1 MKKKFSFSSFKTI
14 VLYLFPFS
22 KWVGGFVKTHTHSY
36 ITRLEKCINRK
47 KVNML
52 GKVKVL
58 LSATISYIISSDE
71 SVEAVNVS
79 ASRRL
84 LLDIDENVTQEN
96 EPFPNANG
104 LLCSIPEHEATGQ
117 KDTDNNLEVIE
128 GLLEND
134 LINNILNEPN
144 AMVDLEVGV
153 HENQYAN
160 ADIPL
165 DNPPNEV
172 PSPNADRD
180 ERRTRRNVRYTKY
193 QKKK

>member
-1 MKKKFSFSSFKTI
+1 M
-14 VLYLFPFS
+14 
-22 KWVGGFVKTHTHSY
+22 
-36 ITRLEKCINRK
+36 
-47 KVNML
+47 
-52 GKVKVL
+52 
-58 LSATISYIISSDE
+58 
-71 SVEAVNVS
+71 
-79 ASRRL
+79 
-84 LLDIDENVTQEN
+84 DENVTQEN

-104 LLCSIPEHEATGQ
+104 VLFSIPEHEANGQ
-117 KDTDNNLEVIE
+117 KDADNNLEGIE
-128 GLLEND
+128 DLLEND

-144 AMVDLEVGV
+144 AMVDLEGGV

-172 PSPNADRD
+172 PSPNVDRD

>member
-1 MKKKFSFSSFKTI
+1 
-14 VLYLFPFS
+14 
-22 KWVGGFVKTHTHSY
+22 
-36 ITRLEKCINRK
+36 
-47 KVNML
+47 ML

-58 LSATISYIISSDE
+58 LSVIISYIISSDE

-84 LLDIDENVTQEN
+84 LLDMDENVTQEN

-104 LLCSIPEHEATGQ
+104 VLFSIPEHEANGQ
-117 KDTDNNLEVIE
+117 KDTDNNLEGIE
-128 GLLEND
+128 DLLEND
-134 LINNILNEPN
+134 LLNNILNEPN

-165 DNPPNEV
+165 DNPPNEA

>member
-1 MKKKFSFSSFKTI
+1 
-14 VLYLFPFS
+14 
-22 KWVGGFVKTHTHSY
+22 
-36 ITRLEKCINRK
+36 
-47 KVNML
+47 ML

-58 LSATISYIISSDE
+58 LSVIISYITSSVE
-71 SVEAVNVS
+71 SVEADNVS

-84 LLDIDENVTQEN
+84 LLDMDENVTQEN
-96 EPFPNANG
+96 EPSPNANG

-117 KDTDNNLEVIE
+117 KDTDNDLEVIE
-128 GLLEND
+128 SLLDNN
-134 LINNILNEPN
+134 LINNILNGPN

-160 ADIPL
+160 ADIPM

-172 PSPNADRD
+172 PSPSADRD